1 MTRSRGSLP
10 YLLDFRYRPEAD
22 ITRISTYRAL
32 MTDNRHSRDNVA
44 PWVELV
50 ARLQSTRLWN

>member
-1 MTRSRGSLP
+1 MQTEVWVRRHGCN
-10 YLLDFRYRPEAD
+10 RPEAD

-44 PWVELV
+44 TWVELV